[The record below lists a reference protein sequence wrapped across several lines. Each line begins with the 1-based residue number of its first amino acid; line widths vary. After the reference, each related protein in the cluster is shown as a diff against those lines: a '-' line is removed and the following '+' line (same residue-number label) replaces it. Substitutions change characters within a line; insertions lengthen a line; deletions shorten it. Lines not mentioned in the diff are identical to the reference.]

1 MGRINLVGS
10 THLQSVGLDL
20 ARHRAVLFLEEGV
33 IGLRGFCCQL
43 NLPHCRCGEDP
54 ETRSTPGA
62 DVDRR
67 IGEDQGGARATLT
80 CFASSLMFVALLPTT
95 DVENQSRRLSASML
109 AKAE

>member
-67 IGEDQGGARATLT
+67 IGEDQGGARANQAADTGQKPGVYADLLRQFFDVR
-80 CFASSLMFVALLPTT
+80 CVA
-95 DVENQSRRLSASML
+95 AHH
-109 AKAE
+109 